1 VTERAITVVMPT
13 RAMRARA
20 SSLHEAIESVM
31 TQARVRCVPLV
42 VVNGPHADDGVVR
55 ALRADPRVRLVVRE
69 EANLPAAL
77 LAGRAMV
84 DTPWFASLDD
94 DDALEPGAMALRLA
108 AFERAP
114 DRTVVVTNGWRHDG
128 LRRQMNLPPGSAA
141 EVNADPVRALL
152 RRNWLLPGSWL
163 CRSDA
168 VGVSPFEGMPRYLEC
183 TWLALRFATEHRLL
197 WLDDPTVV
205 YREGS
210 PAAESRSMAYVR
222 GQMDALRR
230 LIALPLPDD
239 VRHALR
245 ARVARAYHD
254 AALGSLDVGALS
266 DAWRQHARSLVHRG
280 GWQFLPFTR
289 RLALATLGS
298 PRGAA
303 RGEQM
308 SRS

>member
-1 VTERAITVVMPT
+1 VTEPAITVIIPT
-13 RAMRARA
+13 LAMRARA
-20 SSLHEAIESVM
+20 RSLRDAIESVA
-31 TQARVRCVPLV
+31 TQAGVRCVPLV

-55 ALRADPRVRLVVRE
+55 ALRADPRVRLLERE

-77 LAGRAMV
+77 LAGHARV

-94 DDALEPGAMALRLA
+94 DDTLEPDAMRSRLA

-128 LRRQMNLPPGSAA
+128 VRREMNLPPGSAA

-168 VGVSPFEGMPRYLEC
+168 VGGSPFEGMPRYLEC
-183 TWLALRFATEHRLL
+183 TWLALRFATEHRML

-205 YREGS
+205 YRVGS
-210 PAAESRSMAYVR
+210 PAAESRSVAYVH

-239 VRHALR
+239 VRRALR

-254 AALGSLDVGALS
+254 ASLDSLAAGALR
-266 DAWRQHARSLVHRG
+266 DAWRQHARSLVQLG

-289 RLALATLGS
+289 RLALATLGPS
-298 PRGAA
+298 RGRA

-308 SRS
+308 SRT